1 MLTKI
6 FRQPVVTL
14 IKKQNFEKKSVATVS
29 VTLLAWVAVSGLT
42 AMKSMISSTVSS
54 PSPQLMTAGRFRS
67 PWRLNSSG
75 GLPGGTVATRNCVP
89 GPPPAARII
98 STCRAVTEYYL
109 PRYYL
114 LTMNT
119 RWHAGHAPYF
129 FPSNPLL
136 RGRRVKTSER

>member
-98 STCRAVTEYYL
+98 STCGQWLSITY
-109 PRYYL
+109 
-114 LTMNT
+114 
-119 RWHAGHAPYF
+119 
-129 FPSNPLL
+129 
-136 RGRRVKTSER
+136 RGITYSP